1 MKKSIKTNSAKKLQ
15 KPRLKLL
22 LIGIVVLIFFAHILV
37 TAYLFTTVYIIRKDT
52 DPIVIRSM
60 VYSAVDGL
68 RKPVPVNYVNGDSYF
83 AEAKVYVPFMQ
94 SLQTLLYGYSPA
106 STQDGERFDEELIV
120 TSSSVISAAK
130 VSGMGA
136 QGVSAFLETIPQ
148 LQACSRAFLIKF
160 VDATPQY
167 SSDYKLQAKVS
178 LADGRT
184 AYVYK
189 DTGCKTH
196 TGELQNALLTIRS
209 YK

>member
-1 MKKSIKTNSAKKLQ
+1 MKKSIKTNSAKQQNSAKKLQ

-83 AEAKVYVPFMQ
+83 AEAKVYVQFMQ

-120 TSSSVISAAK
+120 T
-130 VSGMGA
+130 
-136 QGVSAFLETIPQ
+136 L
-148 LQACSRAFLIKF
+148 
-160 VDATPQY
+160 
-167 SSDYKLQAKVS
+167 
-178 LADGRT
+178 
-184 AYVYK
+184 
-189 DTGCKTH
+189 H
-196 TGELQNALLTIRS
+196 LL
-209 YK
+209 